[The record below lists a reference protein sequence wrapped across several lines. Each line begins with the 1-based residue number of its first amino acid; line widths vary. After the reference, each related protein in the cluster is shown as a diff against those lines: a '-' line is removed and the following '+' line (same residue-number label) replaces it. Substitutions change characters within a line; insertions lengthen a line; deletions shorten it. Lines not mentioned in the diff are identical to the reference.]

1 MTWSVRYVRRLKLDQ
16 RLLIRGRAVLD
27 RLLRR
32 LRRDELLDLLLL
44 RLQLVLRFVE
54 LLLPLLEEPLE
65 PRLRSATVLRL
76 VQRALEVDDRD
87 AGRLRVELRGGR
99 REEQRGD
106 ERHGMAGELHRG
118 FKTPAGLEEVAD
130 GELEVDLL
138 LEEVRVAREGDAPL
152 EAQRPEGRDPADAE
166 APARADVE
174 GVERAGIVR
183 AQASLRGGRVAE
195 RRVEVPGVA
204 AVGEDDTAD
213 ADLLD
218 DRELD
223 LRAGRAGS
231 AGSRAR

>member
-1 MTWSVRYVRRLKLDQ
+1 
-16 RLLIRGRAVLD
+16 
-27 RLLRR
+27 
-32 LRRDELLDLLLL
+32 
-44 RLQLVLRFVE
+44 
-54 LLLPLLEEPLE
+54 
-65 PRLRSATVLRL
+65 SATVLRL

-106 ERHGMAGELHRG
+106 ERHGMAGELRRG
-118 FKTPAGLEEVAD
+118 DYSFRRAGGGGATREGRARQARTPSDAWWVRRFKTPAGLEEVAD

-183 AQASLRGGRVAE
+183 AQAS
-195 RRVEVPGVA
+195 
-204 AVGEDDTAD
+204 
-213 ADLLD
+213 
-218 DRELD
+218 
-223 LRAGRAGS
+223 
-231 AGSRAR
+231 

>member
-1 MTWSVRYVRRLKLDQ
+1 
-16 RLLIRGRAVLD
+16 
-27 RLLRR
+27 
-32 LRRDELLDLLLL
+32 
-44 RLQLVLRFVE
+44 
-54 LLLPLLEEPLE
+54 
-65 PRLRSATVLRL
+65 
-76 VQRALEVDDRD
+76 
-87 AGRLRVELRGGR
+87 
-99 REEQRGD
+99 
-106 ERHGMAGELHRG
+106 
-118 FKTPAGLEEVAD
+118 KTPAGLEEVAD

-223 LRAGRAGS
+223 LHVVEELHVPADRDAALPRDRVRIEILRDAEARAELVQREA
-231 AGSRAR
+231 